1 MGGSSSSK
9 TKSVT
14 NTDNRQLAVQDGIGA
29 FSKGDTNIKVSD
41 FGAIS
46 RSLDTADRSLDTA
59 DRALD
64 RNVQTLDRS
73 LQSVD
78 DTNTKAFSFGSKL
91 QDEISGTTR
100 GAFNLVNE
108 GFRRVSDLASNS
120 VRGESGE
127 VADTT
132 KTALYVGGAV
142 AVFAIVYAIMRKN

>member
-1 MGGSSSSK
+1 MGGRSSSK

-29 FSKGDTNIKVSD
+29 FSEGDTNITVSD
-41 FGAIS
+41 FGTIN
-46 RSLDTADRSLDTA
+46 RSLDTA
-59 DRALD
+59 DRAL
-64 RNVQTLDRS
+64 NRS

-78 DTNTKAFSFGSKL
+78 DTNAEAFSFGSKL

-100 GAFNLVNE
+100 DAFNLINE

-120 VRGESGE
+120 VSGESGE

>member
-1 MGGSSSSK
+1 MGGRSSSK
-9 TKSVT
+9 TESTT

-29 FSKGDTNIKVSD
+29 FSEGDTNITVSD
-41 FGAIS
+41 FGAIN
-46 RSLDTADRSLDTA
+46 RSLDTADSA
-59 DRALD
+59 IG
-64 RNVQTLDRS
+64 RS

-100 GAFNLVNE
+100 DAFNLINE

-120 VRGESGE
+120 VSGESGE

>member
-1 MGGSSSSK
+1 MGGRSSSK

-29 FSKGDTNIKVSD
+29 FSEGDTNITVSD
-41 FGAIS
+41 FGAIN
-46 RSLDTADRSLDTA
+46 RSLDTADR
-59 DRALD
+59 
-64 RNVQTLDRS
+64 TLARS

-100 GAFNLVNE
+100 EAFNLVNE

-120 VRGESGE
+120 VSGESGE

>member
-1 MGGSSSSK
+1 MMGGSSSSK

-29 FSKGDTNIKVSD
+29 FSEGDTNIKVSD
-41 FGAIS
+41 FGAIN

-59 DRALD
+59 DRA
-64 RNVQTLDRS
+64 LDRS

>member
-1 MGGSSSSK
+1 MGGRSSSK
-9 TKSVT
+9 TESTT

-29 FSKGDTNIKVSD
+29 FSEGDTNIKVSD
-41 FGAIS
+41 FGAIN
-46 RSLDTADRSLDTA
+46 RSLDTA

-78 DTNTKAFSFGSKL
+78 DTNTKAFAFGSKL

>member
-1 MGGSSSSK
+1 MMGGSSSSK

-29 FSKGDTNIKVSD
+29 FSEGDTNIKVSD
-41 FGAIS
+41 FGAIN
-46 RSLDTADRSLDTA
+46 RSLDTA
-59 DRALD
+59 DRA
-64 RNVQTLDRS
+64 LDRS

-108 GFRRVSDLASNS
+108 GFRRVSDIASNS

>member
-1 MGGSSSSK
+1 MMGGSSSSK

-29 FSKGDTNIKVSD
+29 FSEGDTNIKVSD
-41 FGAIS
+41 FGAIN
-46 RSLDTADRSLDTA
+46 RSLDTA

-78 DTNTKAFSFGSKL
+78 DTNTKAFAFGSKL

>member
-1 MGGSSSSK
+1 MGGRSSSK
-9 TKSVT
+9 TESTT

-29 FSKGDTNIKVSD
+29 FSEGDTNITVSD
-41 FGAIS
+41 FGAIN
-46 RSLDTADRSLDTA
+46 RSLDTADSA
-59 DRALD
+59 IG
-64 RNVQTLDRS
+64 RS

-100 GAFNLVNE
+100 EAFNLVNE

>member
-1 MGGSSSSK
+1 MGGSSSSR

-29 FSKGDTNIKVSD
+29 FSEGDTNITVSD
-41 FGAIS
+41 FGAIN
-46 RSLDTADRSLDTA
+46 RSLDTADSA
-59 DRALD
+59 IG
-64 RNVQTLDRS
+64 RS

>member
-14 NTDNRQLAVQDGIGA
+14 NTDNRQLAVKDGIGA
-29 FSKGDTNIKVSD
+29 FSEGDTNIKVSD
-41 FGAIS
+41 FGAIN
-46 RSLDTADRSLDTA
+46 RSLDTA
-59 DRALD
+59 DRALS
-64 RNVQTLDRS
+64 RS

-100 GAFNLVNE
+100 EAFNLVNE

-120 VRGESGE
+120 VSGESGE

>member
-1 MGGSSSSK
+1 MMGGSSSSR

-29 FSKGDTNIKVSD
+29 FSEGDTNIKVSD
-41 FGAIS
+41 FGAIN

-59 DRALD
+59 DRA
-64 RNVQTLDRS
+64 LDRS

-100 GAFNLVNE
+100 EAFNLVNE

>member
-1 MGGSSSSK
+1 MGGRSSSK
-9 TKSVT
+9 TESTT

-29 FSKGDTNIKVSD
+29 FSEGDTNITVSD
-41 FGAIS
+41 FGAIN
-46 RSLDTADRSLDTA
+46 RSLDTADSA
-59 DRALD
+59 IG
-64 RNVQTLDRS
+64 RS

-100 GAFNLVNE
+100 DAFNLVNE

-120 VRGESGE
+120 VSGESGE

-132 KTALYVGGAV
+132 KTALYVGGSV

>member
-1 MGGSSSSK
+1 MMGGRSSSK

-29 FSKGDTNIKVSD
+29 FSEGDTNITVSD
-41 FGAIS
+41 FGAIN
-46 RSLDTADRSLDTA
+46 RSLDTADR
-59 DRALD
+59 
-64 RNVQTLDRS
+64 TLARS

-100 GAFNLVNE
+100 EAFNLVNE

-120 VRGESGE
+120 VSGESGE